1 MQTRPMGPTNIRAY
15 AGYHVVA
22 FTFASCPME
31 AFVPDRGE
39 PLVRDVSGR
48 AWFLRRLPIAPYL
61 RRWIAET
68 YAHVEAAAEV
78 ETADA

>member
-31 AFVPDRGE
+31 AFVPERGE
-39 PLVRDVSGR
+39 PVVRDMSGR
-48 AWFLRRLPIAPYL
+48 AWFLRRFPIAPYL
-61 RRWIAET
+61 RRWISET
-68 YAHVEAAAEV
+68 YAYTDGVAEA

>member
-15 AGYHVVA
+15 AGYHVVM

-48 AWFLRRLPIAPYL
+48 AWFLRRLPITPYL

-68 YAHVEAAAEV
+68 YAPIGAAADA
-78 ETADA
+78 ETAGA